1 LNQERNTTKKAK
13 KKMQRRKFLSA
24 AGVAIG
30 ATASSQVL
38 GAFGGLDK
46 VGGALGGAG
55 AGVGGALGMGGAGGA
70 SWKDVA
76 KQFGEAKA
84 LFATTAQQQAMI
96 SADIAEA
103 LDLKSA
109 ADVLRGEAN
118 NLAEKGDSMGS
129 SDLNAV
135 AENSASTQ
143 ALIEAKLQESESL
156 SDEQKAALAQSASEY
171 LPTLITGFA
180 VAKSVKDAVQLASGL
195 GVPGFRDGRAAI
207 SAAKDIPVLGPKMI
221 KFFVDSGKTG
231 KSLMGLMQT
240 KGVATP
246 DESEMDS
253 QLAGFA

>member
-1 LNQERNTTKKAK
+1 
-13 KKMQRRKFLSA
+13 
-24 AGVAIG
+24 
-30 ATASSQVL
+30 
-38 GAFGGLDK
+38 
-46 VGGALGGAG
+46 
-55 AGVGGALGMGGAGGA
+55 
-70 SWKDVA
+70 
-76 KQFGEAKA
+76 
-84 LFATTAQQQAMI
+84 
-96 SADIAEA
+96 
-103 LDLKSA
+103 
-109 ADVLRGEAN
+109 
-118 NLAEKGDSMGS
+118 
-129 SDLNAV
+129 V

-156 SDEQKAALAQSASEY
+156 SDEQKAALARSASEY

>member
-1 LNQERNTTKKAK
+1 
-13 KKMQRRKFLSA
+13 MQRRKFLSA

-46 VGGALGGAG
+46 VGGALGGVG
-55 AGVGGALGMGGAGGA
+55 AGVGGALGMGGAGAGGA

-129 SDLNAV
+129 GDLNAV

-156 SDEQKAALAQSASEY
+156 SDEQKAVLQWLSPSRTQCNLPRALA
-171 LPTLITGFA
+171 F
-180 VAKSVKDAVQLASGL
+180 
-195 GVPGFRDGRAAI
+195 
-207 SAAKDIPVLGPKMI
+207 PVL
-221 KFFVDSGKTG
+221 
-231 KSLMGLMQT
+231 
-240 KGVATP
+240 
-246 DESEMDS
+246 EMAAR
-253 QLAGFA
+253 QYLLLRTYLFWALR

>member
-1 LNQERNTTKKAK
+1 
-13 KKMQRRKFLSA
+13 MQRRKFLSA

-129 SDLNAV
+129 GDLNAV

-143 ALIEAKLQESESL
+143 A
-156 SDEQKAALAQSASEY
+156 
-171 LPTLITGFA
+171 
-180 VAKSVKDAVQLASGL
+180 
-195 GVPGFRDGRAAI
+195 
-207 SAAKDIPVLGPKMI
+207 
-221 KFFVDSGKTG
+221 
-231 KSLMGLMQT
+231 
-240 KGVATP
+240 
-246 DESEMDS
+246 
-253 QLAGFA
+253 